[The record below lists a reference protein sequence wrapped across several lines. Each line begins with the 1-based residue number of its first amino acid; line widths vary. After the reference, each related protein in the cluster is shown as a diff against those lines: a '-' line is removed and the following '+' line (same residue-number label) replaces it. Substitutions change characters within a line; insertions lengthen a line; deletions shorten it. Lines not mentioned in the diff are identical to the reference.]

1 MAFED
6 GVKAFQETS
15 RDPHKKILASGIL
28 VSYTIQDVLN
38 SVQQAKSHYEHDR
51 GHSKTRAYLSAF
63 SHRVMHYGNVLDV
76 LVQHHPEYTSLA
88 WGAMKIVFGVSIYL
102 NKLEFCPELRQ
113 NLGCDRARAHWDDN
127 SCCSVRCF

>member
-6 GVKAFQETS
+6 GVKAFQETT
-15 RDPHKKILASGIL
+15 RDPHKKNLASGIL

-38 SVQQAKSHYEHDR
+38 SVQDAKAHYQNDR
-51 GHSKTRAYLSAF
+51 DHSKTRGYLSAF

-88 WGAMKIVFGVSIYL
+88 WAAMKIVFGVSTHL
-102 NKLEFCPELRQ
+102 NDF
-113 NLGCDRARAHWDDN
+113 
-127 SCCSVRCF
+127 